1 MQIRKLKDCS
11 FGTAW
16 CPLSRH
22 NQRSKDYMVDIETA
36 QVSVRGR
43 AKFIWRSTGRAWQ
56 ESQKDITNAV
66 SITRTETIVTIVDFF
81 FGGPII

>member
-1 MQIRKLKDCS
+1 
-11 FGTAW
+11 
-16 CPLSRH
+16 
-22 NQRSKDYMVDIETA
+22 MVDIETA
-36 QVSVRGR
+36 RVSVRGR

>member
-1 MQIRKLKDCS
+1 
-11 FGTAW
+11 
-16 CPLSRH
+16 
-22 NQRSKDYMVDIETA
+22 MVDIETA